1 MRTPTGITG
10 LDEALDGGI
19 PQGAIVLVAGEAGS
33 GKTIFG
39 IQFILAGIA
48 AGEPGVIGTFE
59 DPGTLYELAASLG
72 WDLRAAVNDGYA
84 AVVQFDSSTTQA
96 PVAGAEDS
104 SHSVIP
110 DVTLNSQAAID
121 SMLVAIEEIRAE
133 RVTLDRMVSP
143 LVDLNQA
150 RKFVGEVTLDVANE
164 SYCSTLL
171 TGFRQHDA
179 VGYTMLGVEEQI
191 SDGIINL
198 ELGGLSGEGDR
209 LLSVRKMHGTS
220 LDLAEHPYVIEPG
233 RGFVFY

>member
-10 LDEALDGGI
+10 LDEALEGGI

-72 WDLRAAVNDGYA
+72 WDLRSAVNDGYA
-84 AVVQFDSSTTQA
+84 AVVQFDSSSVEF
-96 PVAGAEDS
+96 PSSDMDDS
-104 SHSVIP
+104 LQNMGDNSN
-110 DVTLNSQAAID
+110 LNAQKAID
-121 SMLVAIEEIRAE
+121 SMMVAIEEIRAE
-133 RVTLDRMVSP
+133 RITLDRMVSP
-143 LVDLNQA
+143 LIDSDRA
-150 RKFVGEVTLDVANE
+150 RRFVGEVTLDVANR

>member
-10 LDEALDGGI
+10 LDEALEGGI

-84 AVVQFDSSTTQA
+84 AIVQFDSSSARLPASDVDEPSQNIGDA
-96 PVAGAEDS
+96 S
-104 SHSVIP
+104 S
-110 DVTLNSQAAID
+110 LNPQKAID
-121 SMLVAIEEIRAE
+121 SMMVAIEEIRAE
-133 RVTLDRMVSP
+133 RITLDRMVSP
-143 LVDLNQA
+143 LIDSDQA
-150 RKFVGEVTLDVANE
+150 RKFVGEVTLDVANQ

-198 ELGGLSGEGDR
+198 ELDGLSGEGDR

>member
-84 AVVQFDSSTTQA
+84 AVVQFDSSATQA
-96 PVAGAEDS
+96 PVAGVEDS
-104 SHSVIP
+104 SHSVIA
-110 DVTLNSQAAID
+110 DATLNSRAAID

-179 VGYTMLGVEEQI
+179 MGYTMLGVEEQI

>member
-10 LDEALDGGI
+10 LDEALEGGI
-19 PQGAIVLVAGEAGS
+19 PQGAIVLIAGEAGS

-84 AVVQFDSSTTQA
+84 AVVQFNSTTARVPESGVDEPTQSIDDSS
-96 PVAGAEDS
+96 S
-104 SHSVIP
+104 
-110 DVTLNSQAAID
+110 LNPQKAID
-121 SMLVAIEEIRAE
+121 SMMIAIEEIRAE
-133 RVTLDRMVSP
+133 RITLDRMVSP
-143 LVDLNQA
+143 LIDSNQA
-150 RKFVGEVTLDVANE
+150 RKFVGEVTLAVANR

-198 ELGGLSGEGDR
+198 EFGGLSGEGDR

-220 LDLAEHPYVIEPG
+220 LDLTEHPYVIEPG

>member
-10 LDEALDGGI
+10 LDEALEGGI

-72 WDLRAAVNDGYA
+72 WDLRSAVNDGYA
-84 AVVQFDSSTTQA
+84 AVVQFDSSSVRLPA
-96 PVAGAEDS
+96 SDIDDS
-104 SHSVIP
+104 SQSMG
-110 DVTLNSQAAID
+110 DNSSLNAQKAIR
-121 SMLVAIEEIRAE
+121 SMMVAIEEIRAE
-133 RVTLDRMVSP
+133 RITFDRMVSP
-143 LVDLNQA
+143 LIDSDQA
-150 RKFVGEVTLDVANE
+150 RKFVGEVTLDVANQ